1 MKSLTTILAGAL
13 SLSLL
18 SGCASLTNPTRLH
31 ELGPGKSYAL
41 DFDASRRGVYVV
53 DKNHPVSICAE
64 PAPDVSIEF
73 ITRLLAEA
81 NLPNSGVDGKAQVE
95 LNMKVVEL
103 AGRTQTVLFLRE
115 SLYRLCEQSLNGNL
129 TSEQVNSLYQ
139 IALGTALKL
148 AEKDLLAE
156 KKEII
161 EKLEDPELKKI
172 FQGILEDTTGKQ

>member
-1 MKSLTTILAGAL
+1 
-13 SLSLL
+13 
-18 SGCASLTNPTRLH
+18 
-31 ELGPGKSYAL
+31 
-41 DFDASRRGVYVV
+41 
-53 DKNHPVSICAE
+53 
-64 PAPDVSIEF
+64 

-81 NLPNSGVDGKAQVE
+81 NLPNSGVDGKAQIE
-95 LNMKVVEL
+95 LNTKVVEL

-129 TSEQVNSLYQ
+129 SSEQVNSLYQ

-172 FQGILEDTTGKQ
+172 FQGILDDTIGKQ